1 MGALT
6 RLRLTD
12 FRNYVALNLHLSG
25 RHVCLYGSNGSG
37 KTNLLE
43 AVSQLGPGRGLRS
56 APLSDLTRTGAPAG
70 WTLSGEIDDRRI
82 GVGLDTS
89 GNTAKRVVRI
99 DGENAS
105 PGDLAELVRIVWLTP
120 AMDGVFRGGAGDRR
134 RFYDRQVMAHM
145 PAHGSAAARYE
156 KAMRERNALLER
168 AYVDPAWADALEAR
182 LAEAGAELAM
192 GRALVLSRLQ
202 AAVDNRPEGAFPKA
216 DLALNGDAEAMA
228 LEGAG
233 PAEIEAHLRDLWSSM
248 RHADRKAGRTLK
260 GPHRSDLA
268 VMHRPTAM
276 PARDASTGQQKA
288 LLIGLIL
295 ASAHAL
301 DAGGTGPAPF
311 LLLDEAAA
319 HLDADRR
326 AALFDELSEL
336 QGQAWLTGTE
346 AFLFDAFG
354 ERAERFDVSDG
365 AVTPASSD

>member
-25 RHVCLYGSNGSG
+25 RHVCLYGPNGAG

-56 APLSDLTRTGAPAG
+56 AALSDLTRTGATGG
-70 WTLSGEIDDRRI
+70 WTISGELDDRRI
-82 GVGLDTS
+82 GVGLETTGQS
-89 GNTAKRVVRI
+89 AKRVVRI
-99 DGENAS
+99 DGETAS
-105 PGDLAELVRIVWLTP
+105 PSDLADLIRIVWLTP

-168 AYVDPAWADALEAR
+168 SYVDPGWADALEAR
-182 LAEAGAELAM
+182 LAEAGAELAI
-192 GRALVLSRLQ
+192 GRVLVLSRLQ
-202 AAVDNRPEGAFPKA
+202 AAVDARPEGAFPKA
-216 DLALNGDAEAMA
+216 DLSLDGDAEQLA
-228 LEGAG
+228 LKGDG

-248 RHADRKAGRTLK
+248 RGADRKAGRTLK
-260 GPHRSDLA
+260 GPHRSDLS
-268 VMHRPTAM
+268 VIHRPTAM
-276 PARDASTGQQKA
+276 PARDASTGHQKA

-295 ASAHAL
+295 ASAQAL
-301 DAGGTGPAPF
+301 ASGEMGPVPF

-319 HLDADRR
+319 HLDTERR
-326 AALFDELSEL
+326 AALFDELSDL
-336 QGQAWLTGTE
+336 PGQAWLTGTE
-346 AFLFDAFG
+346 AFLFEAFG
-354 ERAERFDVSDG
+354 NRAELFEVTDG
-365 AVTPASSD
+365 SVTPASSD